1 MIASSNLD
9 QADIVPRG
17 TTNTEHVRCRYVACA
32 YMASFECN
40 ICLEQAV
47 EPVVT
52 RCGHLFCWG
61 CLHQWLNS
69 TAASQASRAG
79 QLNSGM
85 SGMQTVGSACPI
97 CKASVTI
104 QNVIPVYTRG
114 SQTDPRNSYPN
125 LPARPP
131 GERPEPEPASVLA
144 LQAFQHGGT
153 PESYGFTAGQGFY
166 PVIFGLNWQGASL
179 LEAPSS
185 SKRFSFSIL
194 GLSLLYFLVFAPG
207 EEDVGCLMSA
217 SDAAE
222 RLVAVAGSLR
232 LRPAWLDQQRDQ
244 IGCNLSVEQ
253 AADRLLQRLAVA
265 DLRDACDGSLPR
277 HLDRLHDIRVEGQHL
292 LQMLQKVDIANPSA
306 PEDSVEGDFQDGLAE
321 EVSRRHG
328 GRQRPLLLKVLLT
341 DGIQAVCGIERRPIA
356 ALRQAIPGSKLVLGN
371 RPLLRRG
378 LLLLEPTNVEA
389 LCTLAQAGAVETLET
404 AASSSGR
411 DVAPQRSIA
420 SAASVAAGGA
430 AAQQAGNVIRCY
442 VAQAAP
448 DAGRAGL
455 WLQLCDGEGFCE
467 ALLQPPALQQ
477 TLGAGDLDS
486 LLGRARQLHGFFRL
500 VQTGDT
506 FQIESFRDTFQ
517 IESFRLGPSRQDL
530 EQLEQRLVAG
540 AVETLETAASS
551 SGRDVA
557 PQRSIAS
564 AASVAAG
571 GAAAQQA
578 GNVSGAEGK
587 AIRCYVAQAAPD
599 AGAGD
604 TFQIESFRRSPAAEE
619 LEMRL
624 TDAPQIPYRDPNEGV
639 LQSARNTVRR

>member
-506 FQIESFRDTFQ
+506 FQIESFR
-517 IESFRLGPSRQDL
+517 
-530 EQLEQRLVAG
+530 
-540 AVETLETAASS
+540 
-551 SGRDVA
+551 
-557 PQRSIAS
+557 
-564 AASVAAG
+564 
-571 GAAAQQA
+571 
-578 GNVSGAEGK
+578 
-587 AIRCYVAQAAPD
+587 
-599 AGAGD
+599 
-604 TFQIESFRRSPAAEE
+604 RSPAAEE

>member
-1 MIASSNLD
+1 
-9 QADIVPRG
+9 
-17 TTNTEHVRCRYVACA
+17 
-32 YMASFECN
+32 
-40 ICLEQAV
+40 
-47 EPVVT
+47 
-52 RCGHLFCWG
+52 
-61 CLHQWLNS
+61 
-69 TAASQASRAG
+69 
-79 QLNSGM
+79 
-85 SGMQTVGSACPI
+85 
-97 CKASVTI
+97 
-104 QNVIPVYTRG
+104 
-114 SQTDPRNSYPN
+114 
-125 LPARPP
+125 
-131 GERPEPEPASVLA
+131 
-144 LQAFQHGGT
+144 
-153 PESYGFTAGQGFY
+153 
-166 PVIFGLNWQGASL
+166 
-179 LEAPSS
+179 
-185 SKRFSFSIL
+185 
-194 GLSLLYFLVFAPG
+194 
-207 EEDVGCLMSA
+207 MSA

-222 RLVAVAGSLR
+222 RLVAVASSLR

-244 IGCNLSVEQ
+244 IGSNLSVEQ

-430 AAQQAGNVIRCY
+430 AQQAGNVSGAEGKVIRCY
-442 VAQAAP
+442 VARAAP

-506 FQIESFRDTFQ
+506 FQIESFR
-517 IESFRLGPSRQDL
+517 LGPSRQDL
-530 EQLEQRLVAG
+530 EQLERHLVAG

-571 GAAAQQA
+571 GAAQQA

-587 AIRCYVAQAAPD
+587 VIRCYVARAAPD
-599 AGAGD
+599 AGEGD

-624 TDAPQIPYRDPNEGV
+624 TDAPQIPYRDPNKGV
-639 LQSARNTVRR
+639 LQKHCPTMRFHAVRELYFSLKHRFLLTV